1 MSWIDFK
8 TTPPTDR
15 TILAYVG
22 NQVRDGIN
30 YPAHIHLASLR
41 YYGSEPEWVAADN
54 NIFDPCCYV
63 CGGDIDEK
71 IIYWMPVPDPPP
83 EMSEDSSE

>member
-8 TTPPTDR
+8 TTPPTDT

-22 NQVRDGIN
+22 SRVRNGVN
-30 YPAHIHLASLR
+30 YPGHIHLASLR
-41 YYGSEPEWVAADN
+41 YYGRTPEWVATDK
-54 NIFDPCCYV
+54 NISDPWCYA

-71 IIYWMPVPDPPP
+71 IIYWMPVPELP
-83 EMSEDSSE
+83 ELLEDSSE